1 MCKKDQRP
9 LCFAAASLLLI
20 ASVVSGELAYAPI
33 ALVLLIL
40 GIMRK

>member
-1 MCKKDQRP
+1 MRKKDQRP
-9 LCFAAASLLLI
+9 LCFAAASLLLL
-20 ASVVSGELAYAPI
+20 AALVSGQWAYAPI